1 MEQYESASV
10 LLHGLVVHDRC
21 MEQNGGA
28 WAPATSFDGGQAVGM
43 EVVILADADAVA
55 VFVADCVERLV
66 VANPQSVLGLATG
79 SSPLGVYGELV
90 RRHRAGAMT
99 FRQVHAFL
107 LDEYIGLPAGHDQS
121 YRAFIELH
129 FSTLVDIVPANVH
142 VPDGGAADV
151 PSACRAY
158 EDAMRAAGGVDL
170 QLLGIGTDGHLGF
183 NEPTSSLASRT
194 RVKTLT
200 QQTRQDNARFF
211 GHLDDVPH
219 HVVTQGIGTILD
231 ARHVVLIATG
241 AGKAGPI
248 ARAVEGPLAAVCP
261 ASALQLHPHAT
272 VVVDEASAAELTL
285 TEYYRDTFAN
295 KPLWQSP

>member
-1 MEQYESASV
+1 
-10 LLHGLVVHDRC
+10 
-21 MEQNGGA
+21 
-28 WAPATSFDGGQAVGM
+28 M
-43 EVVILADADAVA
+43 EVVILADTDAVA

-66 VANPQSVLGLATG
+66 VANPRSVLGLATG
-79 SSPLGVYGELV
+79 SSPLGVYAELV
-90 RRHRAGAMT
+90 RRHRAGKIT
-99 FRQVHAFL
+99 FRDVHAFL
-107 LDEYIGLPAGHDQS
+107 LDEYIGLPAGHAQS
-121 YRAFIELH
+121 YRAFIEHH

-142 VPDGGAADV
+142 VPDGAAADV
-151 PSACRAY
+151 PSACHAY

-200 QQTRQDNARFF
+200 QQTRHDNARFF

-241 AGKAGPI
+241 AGKAEPI

-272 VVVDEASAAELTL
+272 VVVDEAAAAELTL
-285 TEYYRDTFAN
+285 TEYYRDTFAH
-295 KPLWQSP
+295 KPGWQSP